1 MLKYNFP
8 ENLKKLRKINN
19 LSQLDLSKKLG
30 VTRQSISY
38 YENGICEPSLHFILQ
53 LSSLFDCSVDSLI
66 FKEYSSDFLEK
77 NNFINQKKIDSLIN
91 LDLDIVNSDKLIN
104 ILEINKG
111 ELYEKINDINDLIN
125 HIKNFSKINNTE
137 YANELCFDTDTKV
150 IDFDFYKN
158 TKIIES
164 PSYFNLKNK
173 DDFFKL
179 PCVGHVSAGY
189 PQYACEDIEDFFYI
203 PKEYIKSNEDDY
215 FILRIKGESMN
226 KLYKNGDYV
235 LIRKT
240 CCVEGQDPSVV
251 LVNNEEATVKYVKFD
266 NEYFYLQPYSD
277 HPNFQENTSYK
288 TDENTISVI
297 GTVIGVVFREG

>member
-1 MLKYNFP
+1 MSENRFP
-8 ENLKKLRKINN
+8 YNLKFLRKKYN
-19 LSQLDLSKKLG
+19 LSQEALAKKINVSKQ
-30 VTRQSISY
+30 TISK
-38 YENGICEPSLHFILQ
+38 YEKGIAEPNFHTLIEISRCFNCSL
-53 LSSLFDCSVDSLI
+53 DSLV
-66 FKEYSSDFLEK
+66 FGKVSSDNKSTIELSLLLEDKFNSLLQKEIIFLK
-77 NNFINQKKIDSLIN
+77 NEISLLKNETHSLIN
-91 LDLDIVNSDKLIN
+91 NYLSSNIN
-104 ILEINKG
+104 IDKTE
-111 ELYEKINDINDLIN
+111 
-125 HIKNFSKINNTE
+125 TE
-137 YANELCFDTDTKV
+137 YAHELCFDTDTKV

-158 TKIIES
+158 TKIIKS

-179 PCVGHVSAGY
+179 PFVGHVSAGY
-189 PQYACEDIEDFFYI
+189 PQYAYEDIEDFFYI

-266 NEYFYLQPYSD
+266 DEYFYLQPYSD